1 MYFNRQFTAKEGN
14 TIKKFPI
21 VAFYQNIIFTSNDKA
36 FALYKLD
43 PMPYNFF
50 SLERKAIA
58 VSTMEEI
65 LGTFHGRGQIFL
77 LWDEIEMNENSY
89 LRTNMGQ
96 SEGVFFSEMV
106 NHTKSVKEAIAAG
119 ARVMRRYILMELSLN
134 MSLSTLEE
142 FLQYSRDV
150 ILKAMMAMRPLL
162 PKSIKER
169 AIAEERELYGR
180 LRKYSLSRIT
190 FRDLDFII
198 RKTSQ
203 RVGVLPPPL
212 PDKRETIFTPA
223 AIAAFTDGNIIEE
236 SVNYLKIVDNVN
248 NSHLQSFIHFV
259 DYPENIS
266 KYGIN
271 LFQTG
276 DFSFPFDTVI
286 HFEII
291 PSHIA
296 LQQTETKRRLLLGQ
310 AREALRSGED
320 MGISDEK
327 GISVSR
333 QLAAKLESGK
343 SLASISIC
351 MAVAHTDL
359 RELNARIAQLI
370 SSFTARHFRVVRPSS
385 KQLDSLIS
393 FLPGADPAAPMVQCD
408 PGFIAALGPT
418 FAFEVGDPKGFFLG
432 WSGHTPVY
440 WEPGRAAKELNKTN
454 AILISGSLGGGK
466 SVLSKALANFTL
478 LSGGYVL
485 AIDPKEEY
493 WPFKLL
499 YKDHVNTVDLSP
511 RGGIALNPF
520 LFSDMEITA
529 QSIAQ
534 NFLVLLL
541 NATGKESRL
550 LAISQGLERL
560 YQLPRSERHMHNFIQ
575 CLYDLVKESPTVS
588 IQEEARQSAYL
599 LESMQ
604 RTDIGRMVF
613 GRENIRFFGDK
624 ERMVVINIKEIPRP
638 TINTDPSRYT
648 ESERQGL
655 ALIYLISAIARETA
669 FGLPR
674 HTVKMLIFDEAW
686 VMASISEGE
695 RLLDEIIRTGR
706 SYNLIPVLI
715 SQNITDLENPV
726 FINNS
731 SQVFCFRALS
741 TEETRA
747 GLRILGADE
756 KAVSPETFAK
766 LQPGVCLFRDNENRI
781 GWLQV
786 EVKPDY
792 LVKNIFNSKPDAHI
806 EKLRAGI

>member
-1 MYFNRQFTAKEGN
+1 MSKFREGN
-14 TIKKFPI
+14 IIKKFPI
-21 VAFYQNIIFTSNDKA
+21 VAFYQNIIFNSNGKA
-36 FALYKLD
+36 FALYRLD

-50 SLERKAIA
+50 SLERKGIA

-65 LGTFHGRGQIFL
+65 LGSFHGQGQIFL

-89 LRTNMGQ
+89 LHTNMGS
-96 SEGVFFSEMV
+96 SEGIFRSEII
-106 NHTKSVKEAIAAG
+106 NHTKSVKEAISAG
-119 ARVMRRYILMELSLN
+119 ARIMRRYISMELPLN
-134 MSLSTLEE
+134 AALSTVDE
-142 FLQYSRDV
+142 FFQYSRDTV
-150 ILKAMMAMRPLL
+150 LKAMMTMRPLL
-162 PKSIKER
+162 PNSIKER
-169 AIAEERELYGR
+169 AIAEEKELFGR
-180 LRKYSLSRIT
+180 LMKYSLTRAS
-190 FRDLDFII
+190 FHDLDFII
-198 RKTSQ
+198 RKSSQ
-203 RVGVLPPPL
+203 RMGVLPPPL

-223 AIAAFTDGNIIEE
+223 AIAAFTDGNTIDEA
-236 SVNYLKIVDNVN
+236 VNYVTITDNVN

-276 DFSFPFDTVI
+276 EFAFPFDTVI
-286 HFEII
+286 HFNILS
-291 PSHIA
+291 PHIA
-296 LQQTETKRRLLLGQ
+296 LQQTESKRRLLLGQ
-310 AREALRSGED
+310 AKEALRSGED

-327 GISVSR
+327 GLGVSR
-333 QLAAKLESGK
+333 QLAAKLEAGK

-351 MAVAHTDL
+351 MAVAHTDR
-359 RELNARIAQLI
+359 RELSARIAQLQ
-370 SSFTARHFRVVRPSS
+370 SNFTAKHFRVVRPSS
-385 KQLDSLIS
+385 KQLESLIS
-393 FLPGADPAAPMVQCD
+393 FLPGSAPSAPMVQCD

-418 FAFEVGDPKGFFLG
+418 FAFEVGDPRGFFLG

-440 WEPGRAAKELNKTN
+440 WEPGRAARELNKTN

-466 SVLSKALANFTL
+466 SVLSKSLANFTL
-478 LSGGYVL
+478 MNGGYVL

-499 YKDHVNTVDLSP
+499 YKDHVNIVDLSP

-520 LFSDMEITA
+520 LFSDVEITA

-534 NFLVLLL
+534 NFLIIAL
-541 NATGKESRL
+541 NATGKEGRL
-550 LAISQGLERL
+550 LAISQALERL
-560 YQLPRSERHMHNFIQ
+560 YQMPRPERHMHNFIR
-575 CLYDLVKESPTVS
+575 CLNDVTRENPNSS
-588 IQEEARQSAYL
+588 IKEEAQQSAFL

-613 GRENIRFFGDK
+613 GKENVKFFGDK

-638 TINTDPSRYT
+638 TANTDPSRYT

-674 HTVKMLIFDEAW
+674 NAVKMLIFDEAW

-695 RLLDEIIRTGR
+695 RLLDELIRIGR

-715 SQNITDLENPV
+715 SQNITDLEKPV

-741 TEETRA
+741 AEETKA

-756 KAVSPETFAK
+756 EAVPPETFAK
-766 LQPGVCLFRDNENRI
+766 LQPGVCLFRDNENRV

-792 LVKNIFNSKPDAHI
+792 LITDIFNSKPDAQL
-806 EKLRAGI
+806 EELRATLQ